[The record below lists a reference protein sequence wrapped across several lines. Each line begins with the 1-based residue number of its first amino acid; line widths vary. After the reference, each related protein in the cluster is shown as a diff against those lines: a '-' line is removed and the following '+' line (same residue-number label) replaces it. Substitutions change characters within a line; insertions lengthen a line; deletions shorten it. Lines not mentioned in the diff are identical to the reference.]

1 MNPMDPSNYMPEE
14 VARHLA
20 EQRQLIREADS
31 VVRYAHSRSGL
42 LARFLQRMADG
53 IDPTGAGRAGALSR
67 DSVAGTPAVVAT
79 RAAEKP
85 PYLLNPAAAAPALA
99 AWVESAPASSALTAA
114 VANRWARGLSSFM
127 SMFASENQAQ

>member
-1 MNPMDPSNYMPEE
+1 MMNPMDPSNYMPEE

-20 EQRQLIREADS
+20 EQRQLMREADS
-31 VVRYAHSRSGL
+31 
-42 LARFLQRMADG
+42 

-79 RAAEKP
+79 RAAEKA